1 MAAEIEAIIEIPR
14 GSRNK
19 YEFDEATGVIRL
31 DRVLYSSVH
40 YPADYGF
47 VLGTC
52 AEDGDP
58 LDILVLVEEPTFPGC
73 HVRARPIGVM
83 RMRDEKGPDDKIIAV
98 PSGDPRFAHVYELG
112 DVSSHWQLEIE
123 FFFRTYKVLE
133 QLETEILGWGSATA
147 AREIIE
153 AARDR
158 LPGRSANQQRS

>member
-1 MAAEIEAIIEIPR
+1 MAAENWVEAVIEIPR

-40 YPADYGF
+40 YPADPGF
-47 VLGTC
+47 ILDTC

-83 RMRDEKGPDDKIIAV
+83 RIRDEKGQDDKIVAV
-98 PSGDPRFAHVYELG
+98 PSGDPRFAQVYELG
-112 DVSSHWQLEIE
+112 DVSFALAAGDRILLQDVQSVGATGDGNPRLGISHCGT
-123 FFFRTYKVLE
+123 RNHRR
-133 QLETEILGWGSATA
+133 GS
-147 AREIIE
+147 
-153 AARDR
+153 
-158 LPGRSANQQRS
+158 